1 MIRKITKYFIIILI
15 SFFIIPITI
24 SNIIFYNKFTLKS
37 KDLKGFE
44 EMTSKVFTLTNNNK
58 NQKMNHMRLRNGIDF
73 LQHTYLDNQ
82 FTEHFFFIYQTAMNY
97 FKFDGY
103 LCGGHSLYLKRIF
116 DKHGIKSFTYNHG
129 INNTRYTHV
138 IVVAEYN
145 DNLYIFDPTYN
156 YVYHDNEKY
165 LTFKN
170 VINIVSEKKSLEK
183 YIKVINPQDKIFNMG
198 QKKYKSFTSSYIIER
213 QNRAKH
219 LMDIDKEHL
228 LLNGFGMDAG
238 INMSMDY
245 FYEKYPYLKSL
256 F

>member
-1 MIRKITKYFIIILI
+1 
-15 SFFIIPITI
+15 
-24 SNIIFYNKFTLKS
+24 
-37 KDLKGFE
+37 
-44 EMTSKVFTLTNNNK
+44 MTSKVFTLTNNNK

-138 IVVAEYN
+138 LVVAEYN
-145 DNLYIFDPTYN
+145 DNLYILDPTYN
-156 YVYHDNEKY
+156 YIYRDNEKY
-165 LTFKN
+165 LTFKD
-170 VINIVSEKKSLEK
+170 VINIISEKKNLEK
-183 YIKVINPQDKIFNMG
+183 YIKIINPEDKIFNIE
-198 QKKYKSFTSSYIIER
+198 KKIYESFSPSYIMKR

-219 LMDIDKEHL
+219 LMDIDKEHI
-228 LLNGFGMDAG
+228 LLNAIGVDAG
-238 INMSMDY
+238 NDMSMDY
-245 FYEKYPYLKSL
+245 FYNKYPYLKNLIS
-256 F
+256 